1 MMLGDLC
8 RTNNPA
14 YSGRNQGILKGDEC
28 HFVVNIGGETIKCAK
43 GSKNANAPIAD
54 KIENLCGKV
63 HVEQASTVMRG
74 LAQGA
79 HLPLLSIL
87 PHHGISGGEHMP
99 LTYTIT
105 KNDETGAVTI
115 RYSEPK
121 GFPFKFSW
129 ETTVN
134 VDGFA
139 TSTQI
144 EVEAPIA

>member
-1 MMLGDLC
+1 
-8 RTNNPA
+8 
-14 YSGRNQGILKGDEC
+14 
-28 HFVVNIGGETIKCAK
+28 
-43 GSKNANAPIAD
+43 
-54 KIENLCGKV
+54 
-63 HVEQASTVMRG
+63 MRG

-129 ETTVN
+129 ETSVAL
-134 VDGFA
+134 DG
-139 TSTQI
+139 TSTTTPVI
-144 EVEAPIA
+144 VEPAA